1 MQHETLNLLSD
12 NTMFREFL
20 LFRRSEMIC
29 RFGIP
34 TMLIKL
40 VIVNLEECSYI
51 QVNSGGGACIYGGC
65 SYIQVNAGGGA
76 CIYGGC
82 SYIQV
87 NALILWRTHIYL
99 SERSYIPASA
109 HISRRA
115 LIYPGER
122 SYIPASAHISRRA
135 LIYSGERSYSTR
147 H

>member
-65 SYIQVNAGGGA
+65 SYT
-76 CIYGGC
+76 
-82 SYIQV
+82 QV

-109 HISRRA
+109 HIFRRAFIYSRRA

-122 SYIPASAHISRRA
+122 SYIPASAHIFRRA
-135 LIYSGERSYSTR
+135 LIFDKALSK
-147 H
+147 

>member
-65 SYIQVNAGGGA
+65 SYIQVNAGGGG

-82 SYIQV
+82 SEIPV
-87 NALILWRTHIYL
+87 DAARLWRTQLYL
-99 SERSYIPASA
+99 IERSYIPALA
-109 HISRRA
+109 DISQRPP
-115 LIYPGER
+115 IYPCER
-122 SYIPASAHISRRA
+122 AQSPA
-135 LIYSGERSYSTR
+135 GP
-147 H
+147 

>member
-1 MQHETLNLLSD
+1 
-12 NTMFREFL
+12 
-20 LFRRSEMIC
+20 
-29 RFGIP
+29 
-34 TMLIKL
+34 MLIKL

-51 QVNSGGGACIYGGC
+51 QVISGGGACISGGC

-109 HISRRA
+109 HILDRK
-115 LIYPGER
+115 
-122 SYIPASAHISRRA
+122 
-135 LIYSGERSYSTR
+135 STR
-147 H
+147 LNSSHVAISYAVFCLKKKNKDMENGAPAQGVIDIDYE

>member
-51 QVNSGGGACIYGGC
+51 QVNSGGGACISGGC
-65 SYIQVNAGGGA
+65 WYSQVNAGRA
-76 CIYGGC
+76 RSIYGAFL
-82 SYIQV
+82 YIQV
-87 NALILWRTHIYL
+87 NALISCIPRIHLTDR
-99 SERSYIPASA
+99 SE
-109 HISRRA
+109 
-115 LIYPGER
+115 
-122 SYIPASAHISRRA
+122 
-135 LIYSGERSYSTR
+135 
-147 H
+147 

>member
-51 QVNSGGGACIYGGC
+51 QVNSGGGACISGGC
-65 SYIQVNAGGGA
+65 SYIQANAGGGA

-82 SYIQV
+82 TKIPEKIRISSRTQRYINERQHFTQRSHIFWQV
-87 NALILWRTHIYL
+87 Y
-99 SERSYIPASA
+99 Y
-109 HISRRA
+109 
-115 LIYPGER
+115 
-122 SYIPASAHISRRA
+122 
-135 LIYSGERSYSTR
+135 
-147 H
+147 

>member
-51 QVNSGGGACIYGGC
+51 QVNSGGGACISGGC
-65 SYIQVNAGGGA
+65 SYIQVNAGVGA

-82 SYIQV
+82 SYIEL
-87 NALILWRTHIYL
+87 NALILWRTRIYL
-99 SERSYIPASA
+99 KQGYYIPACA
-109 HISRRA
+109 HVLPRA
-115 LIYPGER
+115 CSVY
-122 SYIPASAHISRRA
+122 
-135 LIYSGERSYSTR
+135 
-147 H
+147 

>member
-51 QVNSGGGACIYGGC
+51 QVNSGGGACISGGC
-65 SYIQVNAGGGA
+65 SYIQVNAGGVA
-76 CIYGGC
+76 CIYGWFWYGL
-82 SYIQV
+82 V
-87 NALILWRTHIYL
+87 FPAILCRMHVVVIY
-99 SERSYIPASA
+99 
-109 HISRRA
+109 
-115 LIYPGER
+115 
-122 SYIPASAHISRRA
+122 
-135 LIYSGERSYSTR
+135 
-147 H
+147 